1 MLAVSLLSI
10 WTWSFASGPVE
21 PEVVALL
28 DSVDVGRMERL
39 LRTLVYKD
47 TSLPYDN
54 SISNLRN
61 RYALNPITS
70 DTLEG
75 VPAVLA
81 RMLREAMPKAHIR
94 FLPFR
99 HEGGPTLYNIS
110 AVVPGSGPGKFLL
123 TAHYDAIVREDP
135 DSLLLRRFGPR
146 WKEALEDPSN
156 PVPTPGADDNGSG
169 LMAVLEAA
177 RWLSRLQLPWSLE
190 VVLFSGEELGQWGS
204 KEYVKK
210 AKGEAIFG
218 VFNVDMVAYNKICDR
233 LDIVANA
240 FSEPL
245 LDMLSS
251 ANVAYDIGLRLV
263 KVVDPTINYG
273 DHAPFWWEG
282 FPAVLIMEYKDP
294 WHDDPEG
301 LYRRNEA
308 FHTVHDVMD
317 SLNLSLWEKTAK
329 LLVATIA
336 GFAHPVG
343 LPDIVVWPGCI
354 RPSREGLRVAVRNAS
369 AAPSGPFRLEVL
381 RCGPDSSAVEVLWS
395 GDVPPLPGGA
405 MYGVELPIGWEGD
418 ALLLVKA
425 DAGDEIEEGDEG
437 NNFAFQLV
445 RRRGGI
451 LSVGEVF
458 PYPNPSEGPVRFHYN
473 LSLPGTVWLEVF
485 TGMGR
490 KVWEKAEERS
500 EGWGEMV
507 WPADVPP
514 GLYLFKIS
522 AYQRGS
528 SSPSDVRWGK
538 VALIR

>member
-1 MLAVSLLSI
+1 MLAVNLLLWTCSL
-10 WTWSFASGPVE
+10 ASD
-21 PEVVALL
+21 VVALL
-28 DSVDVGRMERL
+28 EGVDVGRMERL
-39 LRTLVYKD
+39 LRTLVYRD

-54 SISNLRN
+54 SISNLKN
-61 RYALNPITS
+61 RYALNPVAS
-70 DTLEG
+70 DTIEG
-75 VPAVLA
+75 VPALLA
-81 RMLREAMPKAHIR
+81 GMLREAMPRAHVR

-99 HEGGPTLYNIS
+99 HDGGPTLYNIS
-110 AVVPGSGPGKFLL
+110 ALLPGSGPGKFLL

-177 RWLSRLQLPWSLE
+177 RWLSRLDLPWSLE
-190 VVLFSGEELGQWGS
+190 VVFFSGEELGQWGS
-204 KEYVKK
+204 REYAKE
-210 AKGEAIFG
+210 ARARGDTIFG
-218 VFNVDMVAYNKICDR
+218 VFNVDMVAYNNICDR
-233 LDIVANA
+233 LDIVANT

-245 LDMLSS
+245 LEMLSS
-251 ANVAYDIGLRLV
+251 ANRAYGLGLRLV
-263 KVVDPTINYG
+263 KVVDPTVNYG

-329 LLVATIA
+329 LLLATIA
-336 GFAHPVG
+336 EFAHPAG

-354 RPSREGLRVAVRNAS
+354 RPSNEGLRVAVRNAS
-369 AAPSGPFRLEVL
+369 AAPSGQFRLEVL
-381 RCGPDSSAVEVLWS
+381 RCGPDSSAVEALWS
-395 GDVPPLPGGA
+395 GEVPPLRGGA
-405 MYGVELPIGWEGD
+405 MYLLELPVRLEGD
-418 ALLLVKA
+418 ALLLVRA
-425 DAGDEIEEGDEG
+425 DVEDEVEEDEEG

-445 RRRGGI
+445 RR
-451 LSVGEVF
+451 VGEGLSLGRVF
-458 PYPNPSEGPVRFHYN
+458 PYPNPSRGPVHFHYN
-473 LSLPGTVWLEVF
+473 LSRQGKVWIEVF

-490 KVWEKAEERS
+490 KVWEEAEDRTK
-500 EGWGEMV
+500 EGWGELV
-507 WPADVPP
+507 WPAEVPP

-522 AYQRGS
+522 AYEEGS

-538 VALIR
+538 VALVR